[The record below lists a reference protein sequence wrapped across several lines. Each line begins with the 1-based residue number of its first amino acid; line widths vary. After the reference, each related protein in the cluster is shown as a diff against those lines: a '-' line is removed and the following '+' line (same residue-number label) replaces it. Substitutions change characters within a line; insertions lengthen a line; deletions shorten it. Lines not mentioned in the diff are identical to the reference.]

1 MKQNWKLLFEL
12 FNQKIESLLK
22 TYYPKTIV
30 SNTKLKETRKPWMTK
45 ALLKSIKV
53 KNITDPYE
61 KTDIRKRFKVYRN
74 HVVTLS
80 RICKGNYCNK
90 YFEDNRKNARKLW
103 SEIRSIINVKN
114 KKIQNNS
121 LTIDSK
127 TVTSSSTRAN
137 HFNKLFTS
145 LADKLLQKIPK
156 TGKRFKYFLNFHNEN
171 SFFISP
177 TDPEEAQDLIM
188 LMELDKAVGPSSI
201 PTRILKYF
209 KKQLSIPLSQLI
221 NLSFNKGIFRISLK
235 LAKVIRIHKK
245 GDNKDSNNYRPISL
259 LSNLS
264 KMFEKLIHKRLYSF
278 LHQDDCLFTYQFGF
292 RNHHSMNHA
301 LISIIE
307 KIGKFLM
314 KISLPVVFFWTSRKQ
329 WIQSTTENY

>member
-1 MKQNWKLLFEL
+1 MLFEL

-209 KKQLSIPLSQLI
+209 KK
-221 NLSFNKGIFRISLK
+221 
-235 LAKVIRIHKK
+235 
-245 GDNKDSNNYRPISL
+245 
-259 LSNLS
+259 
-264 KMFEKLIHKRLYSF
+264 
-278 LHQDDCLFTYQFGF
+278 
-292 RNHHSMNHA
+292 
-301 LISIIE
+301 
-307 KIGKFLM
+307 
-314 KISLPVVFFWTSRKQ
+314 
-329 WIQSTTENY
+329 

>member
-1 MKQNWKLLFEL
+1 M
-12 FNQKIESLLK
+12 
-22 TYYPKTIV
+22 
-30 SNTKLKETRKPWMTK
+30 
-45 ALLKSIKV
+45 
-53 KNITDPYE
+53 TDPHE
-61 KTDIRKRFKVYRN
+61 KTDIQKRFKVYRN

-80 RICKGNYCNK
+80 RIQKGNYYKK
-90 YFEDNRKNARKLW
+90 YFQDNRKNARKLW
-103 SEIRSIINVKN
+103 SGIRSIINVKN
-114 KKIQNNS
+114 KQIENNS

-156 TGKRFKYFLNFHNEN
+156 TGKRFNYFLNFHNEN

-177 TDPEEAQDLIM
+177 TDPEEAQDLIR

-221 NLSFNKGIFRISLK
+221 NLSFNKGVFRISLK

-245 GDNKDSNNYRPISL
+245 GDNKNSNNYSPISL

-292 RNHHSMNHA
+292 RKHHSINHA
-301 LISIIE
+301 LISITE

-314 KISLPVVFFWTSRKQ
+314 KISLIVVVSWTSRKQ
-329 WIQSTTENY
+329 WIQSTTENYQQNYNIMMLEVFPSTGSKATQKITHNMQK